1 MDTTEFFAAV
11 KLLEKEKGISA
22 DILCDR
28 IAAAMTSSIKGSN
41 CVIDPEKETI
51 KIFIR
56 KNVVSEIVDP
66 SSDILPEAAERYK
79 AGAIPGDIVEIP
91 LDTKD
96 FSRITASTAKNVIRQ
111 GIREAERSQL
121 KQDYQSKHNEL
132 VTVKVVNIDKE
143 TGNATVEMGRGECV
157 LTRSEQVP
165 GEILHI
171 GDLIKVYVVDIKESE
186 KSDVRVVISRRH
198 QGLVRRLFEEEIPE
212 IFDGTVEIKGVS
224 REPGA
229 RTKVAVY
236 SADEN
241 VDAVGSCIGA
251 KGARVAKIVDLLG
264 GEKIDIIKYS
274 DKPEEFVAAALA
286 PADVLEVEV
295 LDEQARSCSVTV
307 PDDQLSLAI
316 GNKGQNARLAARLTG
331 WKIDI
336 KPESGFFEIP
346 EK

>member
-1 MDTTEFFAAV
+1 MDTKEFFAAI
-11 KLLEKEKGISA
+11 KLLEKEKGIPA
-22 DILCDR
+22 QVLCDR
-28 IAAAMTSSIKGSN
+28 VATAMTSAIKGSN
-41 CVIDPEKETI
+41 CVIDPEEG
-51 KIFIR
+51 KISVYLR

-66 SSDILPEAAERYK
+66 SMDLLPEAAERYK
-79 AGAIPGDIVEIP
+79 PGAVPGDIVEVP

-121 KQDYQSKHNEL
+121 RQDYQSKHNEL
-132 VTVKVVNIDKE
+132 VTVKVVNVDKE
-143 TGNATVEMGRGECV
+143 TGNATVEMGRGECI
-157 LTRSEQVP
+157 LPRSEQVP
-165 GEILHI
+165 GEVLNV

-186 KSDVRVVISRRH
+186 KSDVKVLISRRH

-212 IFDGTVEIKGVS
+212 IFDGTVEIKAIS

-251 KGARVAKIVDLLG
+251 RGARVGKVVDLLG

-274 DKPEEFVAAALA
+274 DKPEELIAAALA
-286 PADVLEVEV
+286 PADVIEVEI